1 MWIRRAQEG
10 FKIKFFD
17 FLKNPK
23 YYYGYFATNS
33 MSDKILVLKLRVKML
48 LANQSAVFFKM

>member
-23 YYYGYFATNS
+23 YYYGYFATNF
-33 MSDKILVLKLRVKML
+33 MSGKILVLKLRVKML